1 MGLTG
6 FVFLSGCA
14 ISTTP
19 APGASAA
26 LKSSSERQ
34 AEFESQAKTI
44 RTRIVQ
50 LKQEVVVQEVML
62 VNVER
67 RAAMSQFVL
76 SNLPNT
82 EILSEPAPGVAVTR
96 PETDRLSVA
105 VRPAPVATLVTP
117 VTSVSSAKSVTKPVV
132 KKMKKP
138 VKKQGALLHR
148 HDGKAKS
155 DARKAVVR

>member
-1 MGLTG
+1 MKSLISMGLTG
-6 FVFLSGCA
+6 VVLLSGCA
-14 ISTTP
+14 VSNSS
-19 APGASAA
+19 APTASAP
-26 LKSSSERQ
+26 LMSPLERQ

-50 LKQEVVVQEVML
+50 LKQQVVVQEVML

-82 EILSEPAPGVAVTR
+82 EVLSEPAPAVAVSR
-96 PETDRLSVA
+96 LETDRLSVA
-105 VRPAPVATLVTP
+105 VRPAPTATLVTP
-117 VTSVSSAKSVTKPVV
+117 VTSAKSAKSVTNPAV

-138 VKKQGALLHR
+138 VKKASR
-148 HDGKAKS
+148 PAPS
-155 DARKAVVR
+155 TR

>member
-1 MGLTG
+1 MKSLISMGLTG
-6 FVFLSGCA
+6 VVLLSGCA
-14 ISTTP
+14 VSNSS
-19 APGASAA
+19 APTASAP
-26 LKSSSERQ
+26 LMSPLERQ

-50 LKQEVVVQEVML
+50 LKQQVVVQEVML

-82 EILSEPAPGVAVTR
+82 EVLSEPAPAVAVSR
-96 PETDRLSVA
+96 LETDRLSVA
-105 VRPAPVATLVTP
+105 VRPAPTATLVTP
-117 VTSVSSAKSVTKPVV
+117 ATPVTSAKSTKSVTNPAV

-138 VKKQGALLHR
+138 VKKASR
-148 HDGKAKS
+148 PAPS
-155 DARKAVVR
+155 TR

>member
-1 MGLTG
+1 MKSLISMGLTG
-6 FVFLSGCA
+6 VVLLSGCA
-14 ISTTP
+14 VSNSS
-19 APGASAA
+19 APTASAP
-26 LKSSSERQ
+26 LMSPLERQ

-50 LKQEVVVQEVML
+50 LKQQVVVQEVML

-82 EILSEPAPGVAVTR
+82 EVLSEPAPAVAVSR
-96 PETDRLSVA
+96 LETDRLSVA
-105 VRPAPVATLVTP
+105 VRPAPTATLVTP
-117 VTSVSSAKSVTKPVV
+117 VASVKSVKSVTNPAV

-138 VKKQGALLHR
+138 VKKASR
-148 HDGKAKS
+148 PAPS
-155 DARKAVVR
+155 TR